1 MDIRHWCNSISN
13 LQFSHSYGID
23 AEDTRCCG
31 EDRVRHVLRG
41 AARLSVE
48 MTEAQIICILG
59 GLTYW
64 SCGFSLKWAE
74 IGELGRLSFLAGMIG
89 DNVWEIT

>member
-1 MDIRHWCNSISN
+1 
-13 LQFSHSYGID
+13 
-23 AEDTRCCG
+23 
-31 EDRVRHVLRG
+31 
-41 AARLSVE
+41 

-59 GLTYW
+59 GICYW